1 MQLKGYQCSL
11 NGIAGVIFT
20 SELASETAETMIRQT
35 VLLELEKQKAKL
47 SMDQQ
52 KEKTSSNKVKSPVKR
67 KSKFTNRSSRVNDK
81 RRKKFMRDNFDEAE
95 KEKLKKVDEKR
106 KKNA

>member
-67 KSKFTNRSSRVNDK
+67 KSKFTDRSSGENEEEIEVH
-81 RRKKFMRDNFDEAE
+81 A
-95 KEKLKKVDEKR
+95 
-106 KKNA
+106 

>member
-35 VLLELEKQKAKL
+35 VLLELEKQSKIIYGPAERENQF
-47 SMDQQ
+47 QQ
-52 KEKTSSNKVKSPVKR
+52 SKISSEEKVKVH
-67 KSKFTNRSSRVNDK
+67 KS
-81 RRKKFMRDNFDEAE
+81 
-95 KEKLKKVDEKR
+95 
-106 KKNA
+106 

>member
-1 MQLKGYQCSL
+1 M
-11 NGIAGVIFT
+11 
-20 SELASETAETMIRQT
+20 
-35 VLLELEKQKAKL
+35 
-47 SMDQQ
+47 
-52 KEKTSSNKVKSPVKR
+52 KR